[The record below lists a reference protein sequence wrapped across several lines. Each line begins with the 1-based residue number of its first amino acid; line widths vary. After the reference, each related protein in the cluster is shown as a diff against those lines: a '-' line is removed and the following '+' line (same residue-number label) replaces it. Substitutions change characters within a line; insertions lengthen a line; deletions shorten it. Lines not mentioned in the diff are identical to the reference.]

1 MRISNVL
8 RAAHVPAPAR
18 AKNGWTKSAV
28 REMLYNERYLGKIVF
43 GKTRRRKLS
52 DGSSA
57 RDTTPESE
65 WTTIQRDDLRI
76 IDDETWAAAHARLKT
91 THEAYLTRSNGT
103 LVSKPELVSKRLLA
117 GFLVCGT
124 CRSPMVVD
132 RRSFGGKFHPA
143 YICGQR
149 RIRGIDSCSNSH
161 ALRAT
166 LIEEVIVRDL
176 REFLSPERLA
186 ATLGEMA
193 EHTGGQAKLEADRA
207 SIKAAIDKVNQEISN
222 LTAALAEMHGSRA
235 VQEGIRDRELRRHD
249 LESELRRLDAVAEA
263 TANKGKLLAELQEQ
277 FGDWYELLSAA
288 PANVAV
294 ARQWLRK
301 LLAGPIYC
309 HPHFDDEVR
318 CWRYAGMGTLDGLIR
333 GAVGRMTYKFAE
345 RWKIEPPETDRTAS
359 ST

>member
-1 MRISNVL
+1 
-8 RAAHVPAPAR
+8 
-18 AKNGWTKSAV
+18 
-28 REMLYNERYLGKIVF
+28 
-43 GKTRRRKLS
+43 
-52 DGSSA
+52 
-57 RDTTPESE
+57 
-65 WTTIQRDDLRI
+65 
-76 IDDETWAAAHARLKT
+76 LK
-91 THEAYLTRSNGT
+91 RSNGT
-103 LVSKPELVSKRLLA
+103 LIGKPELVSKRLLA
-117 GFLVCGT
+117 GFLVCST
-124 CRSPMVVD
+124 CKQPMIVD

-176 REFLSPERLA
+176 REFLTPERLA
-186 ATLGEMA
+186 AMLARAA
-193 EHTGGQAKLEADRA
+193 EDADGQARFEADRA
-207 SIKAAIDKVNQEISN
+207 SIKADIEKVNREISN
-222 LTAALAEMHGSRA
+222 LTLALAEMHGSRA
-235 VQEGIRDRELRRHD
+235 VQEAIRDRELRRHD
-249 LESELRRLDAVAEA
+249 LESELRRLEAVAEA

-277 FGDWYELLSAA
+277 FGDWYTFLSAA
-288 PANVAV
+288 PATVAV

-309 HPHFDDEVR
+309 YPHFDDEVR

-345 RWKIEPPETDRTAS
+345 RWKIEPPETDRPAS